1 MRPRPPDVDP
11 SRYPLGVCGGV
22 GDGGA
27 QEGCRPR
34 RVPHRILTK
43 REVNAEQYRIGIGD
57 RHGSRQLVVD
67 QPIEVGLDHDVR
79 DDKGLAPVADH
90 QRPLDQLAEGLEGVG
105 VLPAPPVAGD
115 VETRAMAGQLC
126 GPVGDALEP
135 AHLVAR
141 LESGAVGD
149 AGSRRHLS
157 DVGGEHLQPMGR
169 EAERGVPAVEELD
182 PSLRQTVVVTGPVD
196 LAEQPVDHV
205 FVAVLE
211 LVVPSIRRPP
221 RIAEY
226 LPVAG
231 AEERPLSIAA
241 VPLDDVVVPT

>member
-1 MRPRPPDVDP
+1 MSDELPEGWIEVPLRDLLREPLRNGHSAKASPDGSGVRTLTLIV
-11 SRYPLGVCGGV
+11 SYGGAGTYGEARARLLGDAVKRIVGL

-27 QEGCRPR
+27 EEGRRPR

-43 REVNAEQYRIGIGD
+43 REVNAEQYRIGIGG

-79 DDKGLAPVADH
+79 DDKRLAPVADH
-90 QRPLDQLAEGLEGVG
+90 QSPLDQLPEGLEGVG

-141 LESGAVGD
+141 L
-149 AGSRRHLS
+149 RR
-157 DVGGEHLQPMGR
+157 R
-169 EAERGVPAVEELD
+169 
-182 PSLRQTVVVTGPVD
+182 
-196 LAEQPVDHV
+196 
-205 FVAVLE
+205 
-211 LVVPSIRRPP
+211 
-221 RIAEY
+221 
-226 LPVAG
+226 
-231 AEERPLSIAA
+231 
-241 VPLDDVVVPT
+241 